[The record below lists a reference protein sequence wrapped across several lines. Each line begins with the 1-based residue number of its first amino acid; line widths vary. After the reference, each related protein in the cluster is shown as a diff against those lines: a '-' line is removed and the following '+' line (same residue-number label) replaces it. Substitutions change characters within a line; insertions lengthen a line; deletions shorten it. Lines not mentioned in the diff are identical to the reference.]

1 MDLGF
6 LLTPDMVWY
15 IPRKIFCICVSLE
28 HIFCKRRDARYF
40 RNGRSNSKNIYLVKI
55 YKIISIFS
63 LAKCFFSWQTG
74 KLTHVQIKTI
84 VRNLTKV
91 VYLHHSLNLYITSQ
105 KRLIASQLKPRK
117 GRDIK
122 WILIEN
128 IYSLFWGIFGMKRLY
143 MFSISIH
150 LINLPFRGSN
160 CEAISLFWEGS
171 CWRARLVFTFWFFW

>member
-1 MDLGF
+1 
-6 LLTPDMVWY
+6 MVWY
-15 IPRKIFCICVSLE
+15 IHRQIFCICVSLK
-28 HIFCKRRDARYF
+28 HIFANAERYF

-63 LAKCFFSWQTG
+63 LTKCFFSWQTG

-91 VYLHHSLNLYITSQ
+91 VYLHHSLHLYITSQ

-128 IYSLFWGIFGMKRLY
+128 IYSLFWNEKTVY
-143 MFSISIH
+143 
-150 LINLPFRGSN
+150 
-160 CEAISLFWEGS
+160 
-171 CWRARLVFTFWFFW
+171 VFNQ